1 MIEAFEIAIK
11 AQMGV
16 PVRLAHTYI
25 KSYLEDM
32 QMREMELEATPKG
45 EDCNSYM
52 INKKF
57 DKMYNK

>member
-1 MIEAFEIAIK
+1 
-11 AQMGV
+11 MGV
-16 PVRLAHTYI
+16 PVRLAQTYT

-52 INKKF
+52 IKKKF